1 LLFAAVAVVDEDF
14 LAVVPPLRDVVRR
27 AHRHHASTARHGLQL
42 GTGGQPLSKL
52 RLSHF
57 TFYAPHFTPDFTP
70 DCQSK

>member
-1 LLFAAVAVVDEDF
+1 
-14 LAVVPPLRDVVRR
+14 VVRR
-27 AHRHHASTARHGLQL
+27 AHRHHASTAWHGLQL